1 MARHESEKE
10 DLIAEAIALVDRA
23 EYSRT
28 LQENAVADDELVECQ
43 LVTAGFRENGSFS
56 IYFGQDPFYQ
66 FDADYALRRAYEGGF
81 LFRSQG
87 NTLAKLKRER
97 SDQQTTLIRN
107 DLNSTELNEFFDRM
121 VEQLISFQN
130 CLRDG
135 TAKLLRSVTK
145 LPQIDR
151 SIAGFLDN
159 VLKNEAP
166 LLSAPINKRK

>member
-23 EYSRT
+23 EYSHT
-28 LQENAVADDELVECQ
+28 HPTAADDELVEDQ
-43 LVTAGFRENGSFS
+43 LVTVGFRDNGSFS
-56 IYFGQDPFYQ
+56 IYFAQVPFYQ

-87 NTLAKLKRER
+87 DTLAKLKRER
-97 SDQQTTLIRN
+97 SDQQTALIRN
-107 DLNSTELNEFFDRM
+107 DLNSTELSAFFDRM
-121 VEQLISFQN
+121 IEQLTSFQTSLCN
-130 CLRDG
+130 G
-135 TAKLLRSVTK
+135 SATLLRSVTK

-151 SIAGFLDN
+151 SIVEFIDN
-159 VLKNEAP
+159 VLKSKPP